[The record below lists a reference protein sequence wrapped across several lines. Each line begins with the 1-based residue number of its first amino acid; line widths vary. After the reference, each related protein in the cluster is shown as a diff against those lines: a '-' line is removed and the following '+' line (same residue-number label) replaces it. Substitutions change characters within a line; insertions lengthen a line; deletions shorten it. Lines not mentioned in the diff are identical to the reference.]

1 LRVREEEEE
10 EEEGPTKS
18 WSRGLLEDEVTG
30 GAGREGGALHDIG
43 REGRSRKRNEAVGEE
58 ENRSQ
63 SLMSSFAPLPSPA
76 R

>member
-1 LRVREEEEE
+1 MRVREEEEE

-43 REGRSRKRNEAVGEE
+43 REGRSRKRNEAVGEGGKQE
-58 ENRSQ
+58 SVSDLVRGG
-63 SLMSSFAPLPSPA
+63 A
-76 R
+76 